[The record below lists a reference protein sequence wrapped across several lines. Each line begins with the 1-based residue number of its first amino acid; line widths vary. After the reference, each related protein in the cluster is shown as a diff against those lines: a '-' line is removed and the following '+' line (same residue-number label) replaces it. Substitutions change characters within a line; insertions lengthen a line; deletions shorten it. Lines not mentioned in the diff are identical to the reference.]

1 MAERVWLSGVE
12 QDHRRDEREESERK
26 ISGVGSGATDL
37 GGTDGDRDAGVLAR
51 IKEFKEDSNGSRL
64 IKVEDQI
71 LDVSVFESLGQIR
84 AKCVRLDVQF

>member
-12 QDHRRDEREESERK
+12 QDHRRDEQEESGRA

-51 IKEFKEDSNGSRL
+51 IKEFKEDSDGGRL

-71 LDVSVFESLGQIR
+71 LDVPVFESLGQIR
-84 AKCVRLDVQF
+84 AKCVGLDV

>member
-1 MAERVWLSGVE
+1 VAERVWLSGVE
-12 QDHRRDEREESERK
+12 QDHRRDEREESERE

-51 IKEFKEDSNGSRL
+51 IKEFEEDSDGGRL

-71 LDVSVFESLGQIR
+71 LHVPVFESLSQIR
-84 AKCVRLDVQF
+84 AKCVGLDV